1 MAGRMPDFRWRRQS
15 RRRIRA
21 NELTLS
27 IAGSQRKQSL
37 LNEDGHLAG
46 VADGLAPLL
55 ENARIPIDAVG
66 QLVALAL
73 VLTGRILELAQLGNL
88 EADPVRERRLL
99 AREPLEAVH
108 HLAAFLIERGEQSR
122 EKQLCLFA
130 RVGSIARNEV

>member
-1 MAGRMPDFRWRRQS
+1 MLDRSG
-15 RRRIRA
+15 
-21 NELTLS
+21 
-27 IAGSQRKQSL
+27 QRKQAL
-37 LNEDGHLAG
+37 LNQHGHLAG

-99 AREPLEAVH
+99 ARKPLEARSSPGCVPD
-108 HLAAFLIERGEQSR
+108 
-122 EKQLCLFA
+122 
-130 RVGSIARNEV
+130 